1 MKGPDRSRVSGR
13 KEPPSRRGM
22 IAIERT
28 LLVVGILLIS
38 IVLTAYLHRTI
49 MVRSSM
55 RSFEKARQEQAAAKP
70 IGATGSKA
78 KPESQDGL
86 AGMSHERPEVVNGR
100 RRVTAVQQKSGVP
113 LAVLRIPG
121 IHLEVPVL
129 QGTDEITLNRA
140 VGQIPGTAAPGEVGN
155 IGIAGHRDSF
165 FRNLKDINR
174 GDEIELETTSASAS
188 YVVTRILVTGPDDTT
203 VLESS
208 SEPMLTLVTCYPF
221 HFIGPAPRRFVV
233 QATLK

>member
-1 MKGPDRSRVSGR
+1 
-13 KEPPSRRGM
+13 M

-28 LLVVGILLIS
+28 LLVIGTLLIG
-38 IVLTAYLHRTI
+38 IVLAAYLHRTI

-55 RSFEKARQEQAAAKP
+55 RSFEKARQEQAAARPEDDAGP
-70 IGATGSKA
+70 IA
-78 KPESQDGL
+78 KPESQDGPV
-86 AGMSHERPEVVNGR
+86 AKSTEHAEFVNDR
-100 RRVTAVQQKSGVP
+100 HRVTANLQQKSGGP
-113 LAVLRIPG
+113 LAILRIPR

-129 QGTDEITLNRA
+129 HGTDEITLNRA
-140 VGQIPGTAAPGEVGN
+140 VGQIPGTAAPGEIGN

-165 FRNLKDINR
+165 FRNLKDITR

-203 VLESS
+203 VLDSS